1 MITGQQRIMI
11 MAGGTGGHVFPA
23 LAVAEQL
30 RSTGVDVIWLG
41 TQRGIESRVVPE
53 AGIEL
58 VTIPISGLR
67 GKGILGWVLAPLR
80 ISYAIIMA
88 VRIIIKWRP
97 QALLGM
103 GGFVTGPGGIA
114 GWLLRKPILIHEQN
128 AVAGMTNRILARFAK
143 VVMEAFPGTFAAN
156 YCARQTGNPVRA
168 DIMAIAEPDKRYSE
182 REGALRVLIVGGSL
196 GASVL
201 NKTVPAAVKEFAN
214 HDIEIWHQTGR
225 YELEE
230 TQQAYAASTN
240 LDTKVTAFIL
250 DMSEAYQW
258 ADLVICR
265 AGALTVT
272 ELASVGV
279 ASILIPFPHA
289 VDDHQTANAR
299 FLEHAGASILIQ
311 QDRFNAVW
319 LSERLNEFVNRRE
332 RLLAMAQAARSQA
345 RNNATNDV
353 SQLCM
358 QAIRG
363 AL

>member
-1 MITGQQRIMI
+1 MMTSQQRIMI

-30 RSTGVDVIWLG
+30 KNSGIEVIWLG
-41 TQRGIESRVVPE
+41 TQRGIESRVVPD
-53 AGIEL
+53 AGIKL
-58 VTIPISGLR
+58 TTIPISGLR
-67 GKGILGWVLAPLR
+67 GKGILGWLLAPFR
-80 ISYAIIMA
+80 ISYAIMMA
-88 VRIIIKWRP
+88 MRLIIKWHP
-97 QALLGM
+97 QAMLGM

-114 GWLLRKPILIHEQN
+114 GWLLRKPVLIHEQN
-128 AVAGMTNRILARFAK
+128 AIAGMTNRILARFSR
-143 VVMEAFPGTFAAN
+143 VVMEAFPGAFAAS

-168 DIMAIAEPDKRYSE
+168 DIMNIAEPNVRFTQ
-182 REGALRVLIVGGSL
+182 REGALRVLIIGGSL
-196 GASVL
+196 GASIL
-201 NKTVPAAVKEFAN
+201 NKTVPAAVKELN
-214 HDIEIWHQTGR
+214 DTDVEIWHQTGK

-230 TQQAYAASTN
+230 TQQRYAATN
-240 LDTKVTAFIL
+240 VEAKVTAFIN

-299 FLEHAGASILIQ
+299 FLEHAGAAMLIQ
-311 QDRFNAVW
+311 QERFNAQW
-319 LSERLNEFVNRRE
+319 LAERLTEFVNRRE

-345 RNNATNDV
+345 RNNATDDV

-363 AL
+363 TL

>member
-23 LAVAEQL
+23 LAVAEKLQ
-30 RSTGVDVIWLG
+30 SEGVDVIWLG
-41 TQRGIESRVVPE
+41 TQRGIESRVVPD
-53 AGIEL
+53 AGIKL
-58 VTIPISGLR
+58 ATIPISGLR
-67 GKGILGWVLAPLR
+67 GKGVLGWVLAPLR

-88 VRIIIKWRP
+88 IRLVIKWRP

-114 GWLLRKPILIHEQN
+114 GWLLRKPVLIHEQN
-128 AVAGMTNRILARFAK
+128 AIAGMTNRILARFAR
-143 VVMEAFPGTFAAN
+143 VVMEAFSGAFAAH

-168 DIMAIAEPDKRYSE
+168 DIMTIAEPDIRLVE
-182 REGALRVLIVGGSL
+182 RQGALRVLIIGGSL

-201 NKTVPAAVKEFAN
+201 NKTVPESLKGFSEK
-214 HDIEIWHQTGR
+214 DIEVWHQTGR
-225 YELEE
+225 HELEI
-230 TQQAYAASTN
+230 TQQNYASTKIN
-240 LDTKVTAFIL
+240 AKVTAFIT

-279 ASILIPFPHA
+279 ASILIPFPYA

-299 FLEHAGASILIQ
+299 FLEQAGAAILIQ
-311 QDRFNAVW
+311 QDCFNAPW
-319 LSERLNEFVNRRE
+319 LADRLKEFIVRRE

-345 RNNATNDV
+345 RNDATNDV

-363 AL
+363 TL

>member
-30 RSTGVDVIWLG
+30 RSSGIEVIWLG

-58 VTIPISGLR
+58 ATIPISGLR
-67 GKGILGWVLAPLR
+67 GKGLLGWLFAPLR
-80 ISYAIIMA
+80 ITYAIIIA
-88 VRIIIKWRP
+88 IKIVIKWRP

-114 GWLLRKPILIHEQN
+114 GWLLRKPVLIHEQN
-128 AVAGMTNRILARFAK
+128 AIAGMTNRILARFAR
-143 VVMEAFPGTFAAN
+143 VVMEAFPGAFAAH

-168 DIMAIAEPDKRYSE
+168 DIMTIAEPATRFSQRD
-182 REGALRVLIVGGSL
+182 GALRVLIVGGSL
-196 GASVL
+196 GAAVL
-201 NKTVPAAVKEFAN
+201 NKTVPESVKSLTDQ
-214 HDIEIWHQTGR
+214 DIEIWHQTGR

-230 TQQAYAASTN
+230 TQQRYADAN
-240 LDTKVTAFIL
+240 LNAKVTAFIK

-272 ELASVGV
+272 ELATVGV

-299 FLEHAGASILIQ
+299 FLEHAGAAMLIQ
-311 QDRFNAVW
+311 QERFSAQW
-319 LSERLNEFVNRRE
+319 LAERLGEFVKRRE

-345 RNNATNDV
+345 RSNATDDV
-353 SQLCM
+353 AKICM
-358 QAIRG
+358 KAIRG

>member
-1 MITGQQRIMI
+1 MMTGQQRIMI

-30 RSTGVDVIWLG
+30 RNSGVEVIWLG
-41 TQRGIESRVVPE
+41 TQRGIESRVVPD

-58 VTIPISGLR
+58 TTIPISGLR
-67 GKGILGWVLAPLR
+67 GKGILGWVLAPFR
-80 ISYAIIMA
+80 ISYAIMMA
-88 VRIIIKWRP
+88 VRLIIKWHP
-97 QALLGM
+97 QAMLGM

-114 GWLLRKPILIHEQN
+114 GWLLRKPVLIHEQN
-128 AVAGMTNRILARFAK
+128 AIAGMTNRILARFSR
-143 VVMEAFPGTFAAN
+143 VVMEAFPGAFSAS

-168 DIMAIAEPDKRYSE
+168 DIMNIAEPNARFAQ
-182 REGALRVLIVGGSL
+182 REGALRVLIIGGSL
-196 GASVL
+196 GASIL
-201 NKTVPAAVKEFAN
+201 NKTVPVAVKELAST
-214 HDIEIWHQTGR
+214 DVEIWHQTGKH
-225 YELEE
+225 ELEE
-230 TQQAYAASTN
+230 TQQRYAVTKVEA
-240 LDTKVTAFIL
+240 KVTAFID

-272 ELASVGV
+272 ELSSVGV

-299 FLEHAGASILIQ
+299 FLEHAGAAMLIQ
-311 QDRFNAVW
+311 QERFNAQW
-319 LSERLNEFVNRRE
+319 LAERLTEFVNRRE